1 MGKTVVLQSWFWHS
15 SSADFEPATYCA
27 RSRPLAHSCRGLRYQ
42 LGLHCFDVAQSMMI
56 HQPLMK
62 RSSEAAI
69 FLKGHF
75 IGEKGT
81 SYMYHS
87 IFIVLLQHISPL
99 TQLWTQTFIVAYE
112 TPIFKSV
119 QSNSCFRNS
128 CWSGVKSAQALKKG
142 CIQLTNQSAIF
153 LARIYQFPIWT
164 GSNINCFYWY
174 VYKQVDMQYK

>member
-1 MGKTVVLQSWFWHS
+1 MQRSTISVGFALFWCCTVHDDS
-15 SSADFEPATYCA
+15 SNLNEEII
-27 RSRPLAHSCRGLRYQ
+27 RSCY
-42 LGLHCFDVAQSMMI
+42 F
-56 HQPLMK
+56 LM
-62 RSSEAAI
+62 
-69 FLKGHF
+69 GHF
-75 IGEKGT
+75 VGEKGT

-142 CIQLTNQSAIF
+142 ASNWPIRVQYFWPEFINFQSKLVQTSIF
-153 LARIYQFPIWT
+153 FWLVCLQTSRSVVQ
-164 GSNINCFYWY
+164 INWINTKFETCCLHGT
-174 VYKQVDMQYK
+174 

>member
-1 MGKTVVLQSWFWHS
+1 MGKTVELQIWFSHS
-15 SSADFEPATYCA
+15 SSADFEPATYHA

-56 HQPLMK
+56 HQPNEEMI
-62 RSSEAAI
+62 RSCY
-69 FLKGHF
+69 FFNGTF
-75 IGEKGT
+75 YRGNGT

-87 IFIVLLQHISPL
+87 IYIVLLQHISPL

-153 LARIYQFPIWT
+153 LARIYQFSIQT
-164 GSNINCFYWY
+164 GSNINLFLIGMFTN
-174 VYKQVDMQYK
+174 Q